1 MEKKKFYI
9 TTPIYYPSDK
19 LHIGHSY
26 CTVAT
31 DAIARYKRLQGFDV
45 MFLTGTD
52 EHGQKIETKAEEA
65 GMTPQQ
71 FVDNIVSYRI
81 LVINPGSTSTKIGV
95 FEDETLLF
103 DKTLRHSAEDIA
115 QFNTIPAQK
124 DWRRDLV
131 MKALREQGFDPRT
144 LSAVSGRGG
153 LLRPIRGG
161 TYAVNDNLV
170 RDCTIGIQG
179 QHASNLGGLIARE
192 IGDELGIPSY
202 IVDPVV
208 VDELADVARYAG
220 HPLFQRVSIFH
231 ALNQK
236 AVAKRFAKEHG
247 KKYEDLNLIVCH
259 MGGGCSIGAHV
270 KGSVVDTQ
278 NALDGEGPFSPE
290 RSGTLPTGQLVKLCC
305 SGKYTEAELNRM
317 LSGRGGLVA
326 YTGSNDMR
334 YLLAQAEHDKKIA
347 GVVDAF
353 HYQIG
358 KEIGAMAAV
367 MHGKVDQIIFTGGIA
382 YGKETIDAISEMV
395 SWIAPI
401 TVYPG
406 EDELLAL
413 AQGAL
418 RVLKG
423 EEKAQ
428 EYRRPRP
435 EDNN

>member
-1 MEKKKFYI
+1 M
-9 TTPIYYPSDK
+9 K
-19 LHIGHSY
+19 LLI
-26 CTVAT
+26 
-31 DAIARYKRLQGFDV
+31 
-45 MFLTGTD
+45 
-52 EHGQKIETKAEEA
+52 
-65 GMTPQQ
+65 
-71 FVDNIVSYRI
+71 
-81 LVINPGSTSTKIGV
+81 INPGATSTKIAV
-95 FEDETLLF
+95 FEDEEQLF
-103 DKTLRHSAEDIA
+103 KVTIDHSAEELN
-115 QFNTIPAQK
+115 QFDRVIDQADYRK
-124 DWRRDLV
+124 EAIL
-131 MKALREQGFDPRT
+131 KAITEAGYQLGDFA
-144 LSAVSGRGG
+144 AVCGRGG
-153 LLRPIRGG
+153 LYRAIPSG
-161 TYAVNDNLV
+161 TYAVNDNMV
-170 RDCTIGIQG
+170 TDCTIGIQG

-236 AVAKRFAKEHG
+236 AVAKRFAKEQG
-247 KKYEDLNLIVCH
+247 KKYEELNLIVCH
-259 MGGGCSIGAHV
+259 MGGGVSIGAHM

-290 RSGTLPTGQLVKLCC
+290 RSGSLPTGQLVKQCF
-305 SGKYTEAELNRM
+305 SGKYTEGEMHRM

-367 MHGKVDQIIFTGGIA
+367 MHGKVDQIILTGGIA
-382 YGKETIDAISEMV
+382 YGKETVDAISEMV
-395 SWIAPI
+395 GWIAPI

-423 EEKAQ
+423 EEPAL

-435 EDNN
+435 DDNN

>member
-1 MEKKKFYI
+1 MSFY
-9 TTPIYYPSDK
+9 
-19 LHIGHSY
+19 
-26 CTVAT
+26 
-31 DAIARYKRLQGFDV
+31 
-45 MFLTGTD
+45 
-52 EHGQKIETKAEEA
+52 
-65 GMTPQQ
+65 
-71 FVDNIVSYRI
+71 I

-95 FEDETLLF
+95 YEDENLLF

-115 QFNTIPAQK
+115 QFNSIPAQK
-124 DWRRDLV
+124 DWRCQLV
-131 MKALREQGFDPRT
+131 LKALREENFDT
-144 LSAVSGRGG
+144 KKLSAVSGRGG

-170 RDCTIGIQG
+170 NDCIIGVQG
-179 QHASNLGGLIARE
+179 QHASNLGGILARE
-192 IGDELGIPSY
+192 IGDSLGIPSF

-220 HPLFQRVSIFH
+220 HPLFERVSIFH

-247 KKYEDLNLIVCH
+247 KRYEDLNLIVCH

-270 KGSVVDTQ
+270 KGSVIDTQ
-278 NALDGEGPFSPE
+278 NALDGDGPFTPE
-290 RSGTLPTGQLVKLCC
+290 RSGSLPTGQLVKLCC
-305 SGKYTEAELNRM
+305 SGKYTEAELQRM

-334 YLLAQAEHDKKIA
+334 YLLEQAKADKKIA

-367 MHGKVDQIIFTGGIA
+367 MHGKVDQIILTGGIA
-382 YGKETIDAISEMV
+382 YGKETVDAISEMV

-418 RVLKG
+418 RVLRG

-435 EDNN
+435 TEA

>member
-1 MEKKKFYI
+1 MKNYR
-9 TTPIYYPSDK
+9 
-19 LHIGHSY
+19 
-26 CTVAT
+26 V
-31 DAIARYKRLQGFDV
+31 
-45 MFLTGTD
+45 
-52 EHGQKIETKAEEA
+52 
-65 GMTPQQ
+65 
-71 FVDNIVSYRI
+71 FVV
-81 LVINPGSTSTKIGV
+81 NPGSTSTKIGV

-103 DKTLRHSAEDIA
+103 DKTLRHSAEEIS

-131 MKALREQGFDPRT
+131 MRALREEGFDSRT

-170 RDCTIGIQG
+170 RDCTIGVQG

-278 NALDGEGPFSPE
+278 NALDGAFSPE

-334 YLLAQAEHDKKIA
+334 YLLAEAEHDKKIA

-358 KEIGAMAAV
+358 KEIGSMAAV

-423 EEKAQ
+423 EEKAK

-435 EDNN
+435 EDDN

>member
-1 MEKKKFYI
+1 M
-9 TTPIYYPSDK
+9 
-19 LHIGHSY
+19 SY
-26 CTVAT
+26 
-31 DAIARYKRLQGFDV
+31 K
-45 MFLTGTD
+45 
-52 EHGQKIETKAEEA
+52 
-65 GMTPQQ
+65 
-71 FVDNIVSYRI
+71 I

-95 FEDETLLF
+95 YEDEQLLF

-131 MKALREQGFDPRT
+131 MKALREQGFDART

-161 TYAVNDNLV
+161 TYAVNDNMV
-170 RDCTIGIQG
+170 KDCTIGVQG

-208 VDELADVARYAG
+208 IDEMTDVARYAG

-236 AVAKRFAKEHG
+236 AVAKRFAKEQG
-247 KKYEDLNLIVCH
+247 KKYEELNLIVCH
-259 MGGGCSIGAHV
+259 MGGGVSIGAHM
-270 KGSVVDTQ
+270 KGNVVDTQ

-290 RSGTLPTGQLVKLCC
+290 RSGSLPTGQLVKQCF
-305 SGKYTEAELNRM
+305 SGKYTESEMHRM

-367 MHGKVDQIIFTGGIA
+367 MHGKVDQIILTGGIA
-382 YGKETIDAISEMV
+382 YGKETVDAISEMV
-395 SWIAPI
+395 GWIAPI